1 MWIVNFWVLC
11 FNQIGNCYQDIEK
24 QVHVSYTLLLCPMP
38 HKKGEIAQSSLF
50 HSDVADL
57 KEEELQGD
65 VEQGAL
71 FQADTIPARRS
82 ALTHVQHVPS
92 EPLNATDLTQTGM
105 FEEVEQLEI
114 RTLADCFVTM
124 KPIVEVTQKTEFGKT
139 TKREEW
145 KCTFTSPPDLWHMDN
160 PAIIHV
166 SAIDAETIKR
176 AKAAKLQRGNYVTIT
191 GKVKSESEQ
200 PMGKN
205 AEPRMITHLILIQIN
220 SIVRPS
226 TAKTKTNIAPLR
238 PRHG

>member
-1 MWIVNFWVLC
+1 
-11 FNQIGNCYQDIEK
+11 
-24 QVHVSYTLLLCPMP
+24 MP
-38 HKKGEIAQSSLF
+38 HKKGEIAQSSIF
-50 HSDVADL
+50 QSDVADL
-57 KEEELQGD
+57 KEEKLQGD

-92 EPLNATDLTQTGM
+92 EPLNVTDLTQQDM
-105 FEEVEQLEI
+105 FEEVEKLEI
-114 RTLADCFVTM
+114 RTIADCFVEM
-124 KPIVEVTQKTEFGKT
+124 KPIIEVTQKKEYGKT
-139 TKREEW
+139 IHREEW

-166 SAIDAETIKR
+166 SAIDAETIKH

-200 PMGKN
+200 PMGNN
-205 AEPRMITHLILIQIN
+205 AEPRMITHVILIQIN

-226 TAKTKTNIAPLR
+226 TAKTKTNVVPLR
-238 PRHG
+238 VHRT